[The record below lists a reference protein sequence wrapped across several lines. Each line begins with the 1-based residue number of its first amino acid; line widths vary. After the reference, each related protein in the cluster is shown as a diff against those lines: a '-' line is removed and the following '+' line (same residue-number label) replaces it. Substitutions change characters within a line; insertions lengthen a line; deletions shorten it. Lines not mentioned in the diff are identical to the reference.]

1 MTNSPTLDRAEV
13 GRKLADLR
21 RAKGLTIRQLADIAG
36 INKATVVNIEAGKF
50 DPRLSTLNDYLRPL
64 GGRVAI
70 EIEGA

>member
-1 MTNSPTLDRAEV
+1 MINSPTLDRVEV
-13 GRKLADLR
+13 GRQLADLR

-36 INKATVVNIEAGKF
+36 INKATVVNLEAGKF

-64 GGRVAI
+64 GGRVTI

>member
-1 MTNSPTLDRAEV
+1 MINSPTLDREEV
-13 GRKLADLR
+13 GRQLADLR

-36 INKATVVNIEAGKF
+36 INKATVVNLEAGKF